1 MGKKKYKWFAS
12 FLLLFGFSFL
22 FLSYFMQKNLEQE
35 EAQKVEEFIT
45 YSQEEQKSENYI
57 GVLEIPK
64 INLKRGFYDLS
75 SKKNTVNKNIQMIE
89 TSLLPD
95 VKASNLI
102 LASHSGNSKI
112 SFFKN
117 IYKLDI
123 QDIAY
128 VYYNNIK
135 YTYELVDKY
144 DVVKN
149 GTVEIRR
156 NKSQTNLTLITCD
169 KKKKH
174 LQNVYIF
181 KLLND

>member
-1 MGKKKYKWFAS
+1 MGKKKYKLLAS

-22 FLSYFMQKNLEQE
+22 FFSHFMQKNLEKE
-35 EAQKVEEFIT
+35 EIQRVEEFIS
-45 YSQEEQKSENYI
+45 YSPEEKKEENYI

-64 INLKRGFYDLS
+64 INLKRGFYDLN
-75 SKKNTVNKNIQMIE
+75 SKKNDVNKNIQMIE

-135 YTYELVDKY
+135 YAYELVDKY
-144 DVVKN
+144 DVEKD
-149 GTVEIRR
+149 GTVEIKR

-169 KKKKH
+169 KKNKH